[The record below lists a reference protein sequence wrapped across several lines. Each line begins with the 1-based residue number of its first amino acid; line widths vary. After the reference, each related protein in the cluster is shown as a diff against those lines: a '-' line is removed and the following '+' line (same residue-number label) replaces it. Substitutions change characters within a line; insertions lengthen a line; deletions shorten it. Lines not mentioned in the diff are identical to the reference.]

1 MNRLRALFPALAL
14 SALSATTLAQDG
26 GAPAGKDP
34 HAKPEHAEP
43 AHAAPAAAP
52 ASADDA
58 AVIASQKPSYPLKTC
73 VVCDAALPA
82 TAIDL
87 VKDGRYA
94 AVCSD
99 ECVKKFDTGKG
110 SYFQKIDKAVI
121 EAQKPTYPLKTCVVK
136 GDTLTEAKERDVVV
150 GTRMVEVC
158 CNNCRKKLLDD
169 PKTYLAKVDT
179 ALIEAQSKTY
189 PLKTCVVSG
198 ENMEEPE
205 KLLYGTTLIEFCC
218 KDCKKDFL
226 KEPAGYLAKLEA
238 ARAGASGATAPEKP
252 GKEKEKEKEKDGG
265 HGAGSGG

>member
-1 MNRLRALFPALAL
+1 MIRFRILLPVLAL
-14 SALSATTLAQDG
+14 SALSATALAQEG

-34 HAKPEHAEP
+34 HAKPQHAEP
-43 AHAAPAAAP
+43 AQPAPAAAAAAP

-82 TAIDL
+82 TAVDL

-99 ECVKKFDTGKG
+99 ECAKKFEAGKA

-121 EAQKPTYPLKTCVVK
+121 EAQKPTYPLKTCVVR
-136 GDTLTEAKERDVVV
+136 GDELTAAKARDVVF
-150 GTRMVEVC
+150 GTRMAEVC
-158 CNNCRKKLLDD
+158 CNNCRKKFLDD

-179 ALIEAQSKTY
+179 ALIEAQAKTY

-198 ENMEEPE
+198 EEMEDPE
-205 KLLYGTTLIEFCC
+205 KLLYGTTLVEFCC

-226 KEPAGYLAKLEA
+226 KDPATYLPKLEA
-238 ARAGASGATAPEKP
+238 ARAGASGSKAPEKP
-252 GKEKEKEKEKDGG
+252 GTEHEGG